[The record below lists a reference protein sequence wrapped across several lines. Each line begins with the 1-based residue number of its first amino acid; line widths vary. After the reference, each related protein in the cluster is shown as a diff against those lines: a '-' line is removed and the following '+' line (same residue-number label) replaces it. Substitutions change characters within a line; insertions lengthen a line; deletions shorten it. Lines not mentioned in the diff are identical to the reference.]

1 MGILPYNEEERYIFV
16 GRENET
22 EELYGRIIRNDYTVY
37 YAASGEGKSSLIK
50 AGLLPILREK
60 NYFPI
65 YIVFTEDDFALQDD
79 DSIKNIIHRHIESEI
94 DRYNKKVGKEDEKVE
109 FKHSLWFEKN
119 KQNIGNSDFLE
130 KNDWWKI
137 RDFRIVQKKSE
148 EKEFIPLLVFDQFEE
163 VFTKTS
169 VKWTDR
175 FFEWLETI
183 SIDGV
188 PMELS
193 AILENCKLEK
203 DIPICRNFKALFSFR
218 TEYLGELDYW
228 CIQKHFIPALLNNR
242 LCLKQMTING
252 ANEVIGLNSE
262 LKQYAVDIICG
273 CTDEK
278 TELRKEEVNVRL
290 SQSEDSSCVHAL
302 VLSVLCRTLS
312 EYEEDECSRILEKLS
327 KNQTDT
333 VNEILLYFYKEK
345 LKDVGL
351 DSIKD
356 ERIVSR
362 IENALID
369 ENGKRKRLN
378 TDDPQLN
385 GLEGWTDSLV
395 NNGLIKVVG
404 RNESNQTKTIE
415 FPHDRLCKAIDFERK
430 NRQNRIR
437 ERLNRQEE
445 WMQFGM
451 ISFVMLAIAYVLKQF
466 LSAAA
471 PALRALFV
479 SGKWE
484 MFRDWL
490 FNAKSIASQNIAFN
504 ESFCVL
510 IFLIISLLF
519 VPFIVSKRF
528 KERRKPK
535 PSIGLITLSSLA
547 TLLMGFVVYKSYYLS
562 FAEELTKNI
571 IVITFILCLL
581 FSVFLAVKRYI
592 NRKMCNGQTEEIATS
607 WPLLLGY
614 FLFGLYGFHVLLFN
628 TVVGINEPH
637 DSGWL
642 ASVLPILLMFG
653 TLQFFKMSLNGVWQK
668 YLSYTFFMVS
678 LIVLIVMSFIPHS
691 EKQLYGM
698 PVSIAMLLIA
708 TCAILLIA
716 ICVNCRSKERKSVI
730 VNKISFG
737 IINIGTLFALWY
749 FSLGYNPFVISS
761 NKIVH
766 VYSWRTVVVQDRTTD
781 KYGVLTADGECI
793 IPFVNTET
801 SDSVLQKNP
810 FRKGYF
816 CINNKSFKDQSIT
829 SDTFANGDR
838 SFVVEK
844 GKLSGKILVVPTLE
858 ESLASTKKKGLNN
871 SIYTLE
877 DSIAYYAA
885 CAFTDIRL
893 ENIRYAITGKPYD
906 ESKVPS
912 LALLDSLQTVSLL
925 RQIKWLNDSTV
936 IDSVKRSNTDILDDD
951 AMSAIYRELARSMLL
966 GVMRERVAKKD
977 IKYVFQM
984 HITMAAAYFYQV
996 PRLNFTLNTKV
1007 DSPNDNSFFKI
1018 DDHYTLY
1025 GNDFNANKLF
1035 AWYDLFCQLCDEEVS
1050 LHPDVNWTVDF
1061 TQKLKKH
1068 KEKIDSINS
1077 AINGLNP
1084 TETSLET
1091 VIELYLKNCAE
1102 LENLEKEFR
1111 REFPMGDCL
1120 YYTEES
1126 ISFSRIH
1133 MAIKTLSIIL
1143 LKQYR
1148 GVYNNVLEN
1157 SYLKFLN
1164 VGFVLKND
1172 LRNDID
1178 FLDTLKTRYYRN
1190 FGNIKNLVFENTS
1203 IDKLNTSL
1211 KKK

>member
-1 MGILPYNEEERYIFV
+1 MGILPYNEEEKNIFV

-22 EELYGRIIRNDYTVY
+22 EELYGRIVRNEYTVY

-65 YIVFTEDDFALQDD
+65 YIVFTEDDFVQQN
-79 DSIKNIIHRHIESEI
+79 DSVGNIIHRHIVAAI
-94 DRYNKKVGKEDEKVE
+94 DRYNEKVGKKDEKVE

-119 KQNIGNSDFLE
+119 KQNIGNTDFLE

-137 RDFRIVQKKSE
+137 RDFRIVQRKSE

-175 FFEWLETI
+175 FFEWLEII

-193 AILENCKLEK
+193 AILEKCNLVE
-203 DIPICRNFKALFSFR
+203 DIPICKNFKTLFSFR

-262 LKQYAVDIICG
+262 LKQYAADIICG
-273 CTDEK
+273 CADEK
-278 TELRKEEVNVRL
+278 AELCKEEVNVRL
-290 SQSEDSSCVHAL
+290 SQSEDCSCVHAL

-327 KNQTDT
+327 KNQIDT
-333 VNEILLYFYKEK
+333 VNEILLNFYKEK

-351 DSIKD
+351 DPIKD
-356 ERIVSR
+356 ERIISR

-385 GLEGWTDSLV
+385 GLEVWTDSLV
-395 NNGLIKVVG
+395 NNGFIKVVG
-404 RNESNQTKTIE
+404 RNESSQTKTIE
-415 FPHDRLCKAIDFERK
+415 FPHDRLCKAIDTERK
-430 NRQNRIR
+430 NRQKRIR

-479 SGKWE
+479 CGKWE
-484 MFRDWL
+484 MFIDWL
-490 FNAKSIASQNIAFN
+490 SNAKSIDFQNIAFN

-510 IFLIISLLF
+510 VFLLLSLLF
-519 VPFIVSKRF
+519 VPFVISKGF
-528 KERRKPK
+528 KERSKPK
-535 PSIGLITLSSLA
+535 PSIGLIVLSSMTTLA
-547 TLLMGFVVYKSYYLS
+547 MFFVTYKSYNLS
-562 FAEELTKNI
+562 FTEELTKNI
-571 IVITFILCLL
+571 IVITFISCLL
-581 FSVFLAVKRYI
+581 FSVFLAVKRFI
-592 NRKMCNGQTEEIATS
+592 NRKMGNGQTEKIATS

-628 TVVGINEPH
+628 TVVGINEPC

-642 ASVLPILLMFG
+642 ASVLPFLLMFG
-653 TLQFFKMSLNGVWQK
+653 TLQFFKMSLNGIWLK

-716 ICVNCRSKERKSVI
+716 ICANCRGKERKVAI
-730 VNKISFG
+730 VNKISFS
-737 IINIGTLFALWY
+737 IINICMLFILWY
-749 FSLGYNPFVISS
+749 FGLGYNPFVISS

-781 KYGVLTADGECI
+781 KYGVLTANGECI

-801 SDSVLQKNP
+801 SDSVLMKKP
-810 FRKGYF
+810 FRNGYF
-816 CINNKSFKDQSIT
+816 SINNDAFKDQSIT
-829 SDTFANGDR
+829 SDTFANGDS
-838 SFVVEK
+838 SFVVKK
-844 GKLSGKILVVPTLE
+844 GKLTGEILVVPTLE
-858 ESLASTKKKGLNN
+858 EYLISTKNNGL
-871 SIYTLE
+871 SDSKCTLE

-893 ENIRYAITGKPYD
+893 ENIRYAMTGKPYD

-912 LALLDSLQTVSLL
+912 LALLDSLQAVSLL

-936 IDSVKRSNTDILDDD
+936 IDKVKRSNTDILDDD
-951 AMSAIYRELARSMLL
+951 AISAIYRELARSMLL
-966 GVMRERVAKKD
+966 GVMRERLAKKD
-977 IKYVFQM
+977 IVYVFQM
-984 HITMAAAYFYQV
+984 HTTMAAAYFYQV
-996 PRLNFTLNTKV
+996 PGINFTINSKV
-1007 DSPNDNSFFKI
+1007 DTPNDNSFFKI
-1018 DDHYTLY
+1018 DDYYTLY

-1035 AWYDLFCQLCDEEVS
+1035 AWYDLFCQLCDVEVS
-1050 LHPDVNWTVDF
+1050 FHPDVNWMVNY
-1061 TQKLKKH
+1061 TQKLKNLKD
-1068 KEKIDSINS
+1068 KIDSVNRG
-1077 AINGLNP
+1077 INGLNP

-1091 VIELYLKNCAE
+1091 AIELYIKNCDE
-1102 LENLEKEFR
+1102 LANLEKEFR
-1111 REFPMGDCL
+1111 REFSLGDNL
-1120 YYTEES
+1120 DYIEES
-1126 ISFSRIH
+1126 ISFSKIH

-1148 GVYNNVLEN
+1148 GAYNNALEN

-1164 VGFVLKND
+1164 VGFVLQND
-1172 LRNDID
+1172 MRNDIEY
-1178 FLDTLKTRYYRN
+1178 LDTLKTRYYRN
-1190 FGNIKNLVFENTS
+1190 FGNIKNFVSRKTDFDNFDAS
-1203 IDKLNTSL
+1203 Q
-1211 KKK
+1211 KK